1 MQEEA
6 ALTTQAVPSPS
17 DPAELP
23 ERIVLF
29 DGECAVCDAS
39 VQWIRDHDPERRFHF
54 APLQGPTAAAIL
66 ARHPELP
73 ADLDS
78 LVLVHRRDGDESVAW
93 YTDAVLGIASE
104 LPGIWSYAGWLRVVP
119 AVLRDPAYRV
129 FAAVRYRVFGRLDQC
144 RLPTP
149 EEAHLFLA

>member
-1 MQEEA
+1 MTIQSP
-6 ALTTQAVPSPS
+6 TSPS
-17 DPAELP
+17 APAELP

-66 ARHPELP
+66 ARHAELP

-78 LVLVHRRDGDESVAW
+78 LVLVNRQGDSESVVW

-104 LPGIWSYAGWLRVVP
+104 LPGIWGYAGILRVVP
-119 AVLRDPAYRV
+119 AVLRDPAYRL